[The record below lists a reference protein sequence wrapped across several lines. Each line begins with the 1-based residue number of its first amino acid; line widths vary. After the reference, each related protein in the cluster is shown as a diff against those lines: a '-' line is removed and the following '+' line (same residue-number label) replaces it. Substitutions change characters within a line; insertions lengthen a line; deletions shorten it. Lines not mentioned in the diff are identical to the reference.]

1 VLRGGKMNFE
11 DISKPK
17 QTSWGKAQNAF
28 GASLDITK
36 QLNQCA
42 QEVAKK
48 AIQQGDAHL
57 CHFIDTHL
65 LSELTVSLK
74 FIAEGVNKI
83 KDGDFQS
90 ISHYDQGLR
99 RCVERLYAGQTQQL
113 TGIYRPDDQ
122 VTCNRTTTS
131 NIFTPVPY
139 GRSSRSGYSQLMENL
154 LQ

>member
-1 VLRGGKMNFE
+1 MLRGGKMSFE

-17 QTSWGKAQNAF
+17 QTNWGKAPNAF
-28 GASLDITK
+28 GTSLDITK

-57 CHFIDTHL
+57 CHFLDTHL

-83 KDGDFQS
+83 KDGDVQS

-99 RCVERLYAGQTQQL
+99 RCVESLYAGQTQQL
-113 TGIYRPDDQ
+113 SGIYRPDDQ
-122 VTCNRTTTS
+122 VTGSRTNTS
-131 NIFTPVPY
+131 STFTPVPY
-139 GRSSRSGYSQLMENL
+139 GRSSRSGYSQLMETL

>member
-17 QTSWGKAQNAF
+17 QTNWGKAPNAF
-28 GASLDITK
+28 GTSLDITK
-36 QLNQCA
+36 QLYQCS
-42 QEVAKK
+42 QEVTKK

-57 CHFIDTHL
+57 CHFIESHFL
-65 LSELTVSLK
+65 NELTVSLK
-74 FIAEGVNKI
+74 YIAEGVNKI

-90 ISHYDQGLR
+90 ISHYDLGLR
-99 RCVERLYAGQTQQL
+99 RCVERLYAGQTQQF

-122 VTCNRTTTS
+122 VSRLTTS
-131 NIFTPVPY
+131 NVFTPVPY
-139 GRSSRSGYSQLMENL
+139 GRSSRSGYSQLMETL